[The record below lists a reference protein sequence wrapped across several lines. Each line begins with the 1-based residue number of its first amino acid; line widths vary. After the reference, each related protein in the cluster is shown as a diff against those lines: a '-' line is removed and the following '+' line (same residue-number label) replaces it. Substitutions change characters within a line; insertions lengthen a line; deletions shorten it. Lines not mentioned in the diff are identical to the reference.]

1 MAIYLIDYE
10 NVYIEGLQGIEQL
23 GSEDRVHIFYTQN
36 RCGLT
41 FGLYEQLLS
50 CAAQVKLNEVSLSPK
65 NGDPVKNA
73 LDIQLMMYT
82 GYLIGT
88 KQTDAIYIVSRDK
101 DFLLGAEF
109 FQSFIH
115 DDAIALRQV
124 SSIEEALRQDEAP
137 SEEEAP
143 FDDLLPEEPEA
154 ETPPEGYVSFVQALR
169 TPDPAGF
176 AAFVDRFARDD
187 APAATA
193 ADAPAL
199 LDELSDEE
207 AAAELP
213 LYGRI
218 VLDDIKVPAPAKTS
232 HDSPRFAVQFTDTV
246 RELLGKGADAATVGD
261 VCEIISSSETL
272 VDLNNGLARYYRDGD
287 GERAKTLYH
296 KCKPR
301 FDDLRRLARP
311 GHARNKG

>member
-1 MAIYLIDYE
+1 MAIFLIDYE

-115 DDAIALRQV
+115 DDAITLRQV
-124 SSIEEALRQDEAP
+124 SSIEEALRQDAP
-137 SEEEAP
+137 AEPDE
-143 FDDLLPEEPEA
+143 DLPEETDDDLPE
-154 ETPPEGYVSFVQALR
+154 ETQPEGYVSFVQALR

-187 APAATA
+187 APAATL
-193 ADAPAL
+193 ADAPAPADDL
-199 LDELSDEE
+199 MSDED
-207 AAAELP
+207 AAAALP

-218 VLDDIKVPAPAKTS
+218 VLDELETSAPAKPS
-232 HDSPRFAVQFTDTV
+232 HAAPRLSVQFTDTV
-246 RELLGKGADAATVGD
+246 RELIGKGADAETIGD

-272 VDLNNGLARYYRDGD
+272 VDLNNGLAR
-287 GERAKTLYH
+287 
-296 KCKPR
+296 
-301 FDDLRRLARP
+301 
-311 GHARNKG
+311 